1 MMKKTSLYF
10 WKIEIGTLQG
20 PSRCLDLFAA
30 HPPEVSAGKCG
41 RGHQV
46 EVAEVSA
53 GSNNKHKSS
62 RWQGSP
68 NKSAMPCGHMSRCL
82 GESL

>member
-10 WKIEIGTLQG
+10 EKIQIGTLQG

-30 HPPEVSAGKCG
+30 HPPEVSAGKFD

-53 GSNNKHKSS
+53 GSNKKHKSS

-68 NKSAMPCGHMSRCL
+68 NKNAMPCGNMSRCL
-82 GESL
+82 GGTL

>member
-10 WKIEIGTLQG
+10 WKIEIGPLQG

-53 GSNNKHKSS
+53 GSNKNIRVVGGKGPPTQMQCPVGIC
-62 RWQGSP
+62 QG
-68 NKSAMPCGHMSRCL
+68 A
-82 GESL
+82 